1 MTFAD
6 KCKLLAKRRSR
17 HAAPAA
23 SDRRLRA
30 ALLPRR
36 ERYGER
42 RPDAGL
48 DSQPHHT
55 AVLRPRKS

>member
-6 KCKLLAKRRSR
+6 KCKLLSKRRSR

-30 ALLPRR
+30 ALLTGA
-36 ERYGER
+36 EHCGE
-42 RPDAGL
+42 
-48 DSQPHHT
+48 S
-55 AVLRPRKS
+55 

>member
-17 HAAPAA
+17 DAAPAV

-30 ALLPRR
+30 ALLLRR
-36 ERYGER
+36 
-42 RPDAGL
+42 
-48 DSQPHHT
+48 
-55 AVLRPRKS
+55 

>member
-17 HAAPAA
+17 DTAPATT
-23 SDRRLRA
+23 DTKLRA

-36 ERYGER
+36 
-42 RPDAGL
+42 
-48 DSQPHHT
+48 
-55 AVLRPRKS
+55 